1 MKKIIAV
8 VVLGLLAAGS
18 AHALDINGFLKTDWR
33 VKADSTAALTWNEN
47 VVNLKLKSAVASGAS
62 GFAELELKNTGFPTA
77 GNLNDLSLYDKS
89 KAAPWTLE
97 LKEGYVDISN
107 LFVEGFDL
115 RAGKQRI
122 TWGTADRF
130 NPTDNLNPLD
140 LSDLTDFGRR
150 VANTSLK
157 ATYYIGNF
165 YAQGVFIPVFTPGVL
180 PANWMSMYPMPLMA
194 GVTIR
199 NMDLTVTMPEDRLE
213 SSSFAV
219 KLGGKVFGFDISL
232 SYFRGY
238 DGLPLDRSRTVTMV
252 DTAPTVD
259 VAVGLNYPKMQV
271 IGFDLAGSIFD
282 AGIWFELGYCIP
294 DQFDTTAFNPFVPPF
309 TTTGTKLLEPWLKYT
324 VGTDYTFPVVGI
336 YINAQ
341 YCHGFFDEY
350 TSSDSRSKI
359 RDYLVAQMDKKFFDD
374 KLKLALAGFIEMD
387 YAAGAEHFVKSWTI
401 VPEITYCP
409 FEATEIVLGAY
420 MLDSWAGGK
429 FESSKDSDEVYL
441 KIKYSY

>member
-165 YAQGVFIPVFTPGVL
+165 YAQ
-180 PANWMSMYPMPLMA
+180 
-194 GVTIR
+194 
-199 NMDLTVTMPEDRLE
+199 
-213 SSSFAV
+213 
-219 KLGGKVFGFDISL
+219 
-232 SYFRGY
+232 
-238 DGLPLDRSRTVTMV
+238 
-252 DTAPTVD
+252 
-259 VAVGLNYPKMQV
+259 
-271 IGFDLAGSIFD
+271 
-282 AGIWFELGYCIP
+282 
-294 DQFDTTAFNPFVPPF
+294 
-309 TTTGTKLLEPWLKYT
+309 
-324 VGTDYTFPVVGI
+324 
-336 YINAQ
+336 
-341 YCHGFFDEY
+341 
-350 TSSDSRSKI
+350 
-359 RDYLVAQMDKKFFDD
+359 
-374 KLKLALAGFIEMD
+374 
-387 YAAGAEHFVKSWTI
+387 
-401 VPEITYCP
+401 
-409 FEATEIVLGAY
+409 
-420 MLDSWAGGK
+420 
-429 FESSKDSDEVYL
+429 
-441 KIKYSY
+441 

>member
-1 MKKIIAV
+1 MKKVIIV
-8 VVLGLLAAGS
+8 LVLGIVLAAGS
-18 AHALDINGFLKTDWR
+18 ANALDLSGFLKTDWR
-33 VKADSTAALTWNEN
+33 VRADSTAAITWNEN
-47 VVNLKLKSAVASGAS
+47 IFNLKLKSAVTSGAS
-62 GFAELELKNTGFPTA
+62 GFAELELKNTGLPRA

-89 KAAPWTLE
+89 MVAPWTLE

-140 LSDLTDFGRR
+140 LSDLLDIGRR

-157 ATYYIGNF
+157 ATYYIGDF
-165 YAQGVFIPVFTPGVL
+165 YAQGVFIPVFLPGVL
-180 PANWMSMYPMPLMA
+180 PANWMSMYPMPSMT
-194 GVTIR
+194 GVTVR
-199 NMDLTVTMPEDRLE
+199 KMDLTVTMPENRLE
-213 SSSFAV
+213 SSSFAA
-219 KLGGKVFGFDISL
+219 KLGGKVFGFDVSL

-238 DGLPLDRSRTVTMV
+238 DGLPLDKSRIVTMV

-259 VAVGLNYPKMQV
+259 VAVGLNYPKMHV

-282 AGIWFELGYCIP
+282 AGVWFELGYFIP
-294 DQFDTTAFNPFVPPF
+294 DQFDTMAVSIVLPF
-309 TTTGTKLLEPWLKYT
+309 TSSGTKLLDPWVKYT
-324 VGTDYTFPVVGI
+324 VGADYTFPVVGI

-350 TSSDSRSKI
+350 TSSDARSKI
-359 RDYLVAQMDKKFFDD
+359 RDYLIAEMDKKFFDD

-387 YAAGAEHFVKSWTI
+387 YASNAEHFVKSLTI
-401 VPEITYCP
+401 APEITYCP

-429 FESSKDSDEVYL
+429 FELSKDSDEVYL